1 MFLSPSYKD
10 RKKSDLH
17 VMIDSQ
23 LQIPGLLH
31 ARHSL
36 ASPMTPSPL
45 LSLNDFPTRSRK
57 SSLLPPSLTG
67 IQITSTKESSF
78 QAPNLLSVVAIG
90 KLKNKAEQT
99 KQFLREQARN
109 APVNVSLNE
118 PEIAR
123 IVLKVLMKP
132 GEQRTPQERGFLM
145 KTLKGETFFQ
155 RIKEQVEKDVFHKV
169 FVELRHMFYARNRII
184 CKKGDVIKKA
194 LLILEG
200 EIAILTPRKPNET
213 DTMSAGLDLVE
224 PNQMTPTENRQKNI
238 SLITKKTMEIGQKNA
253 ENRKFVELMKS
264 SYPDFV
270 IREVIKVGG
279 RVGLEE
285 LLIDSERIS

>member
-1 MFLSPSYKD
+1 MLLSPSYKN
-10 RKKSDLH
+10 RKTSDLH

-23 LQIPGLLH
+23 LQIPGLIH

-45 LSLNDFPTRSRK
+45 LSLHDFPTRSRK

-67 IQITSTKESSF
+67 IQVTSTKESSS
-78 QAPNLLSVVAIG
+78 QATNLLSVVAIG

-109 APVNVSLNE
+109 APVNM
-118 PEIAR
+118 R
-123 IVLKVLMKP
+123 P

-155 RIKEQVEKDVFHKV
+155 WIKEQVEKDVFHKV

-200 EIAILTPRKPNET
+200 EIAILSPRKPNEN
-213 DTMSAGLDLVE
+213 DSLNAVLELIE
-224 PNQMTPTENRQKNI
+224 PNQMTPTENREKNL
-238 SLITKKTMEIGQKNA
+238 SLISKKNMEIGQKNA
-253 ENRKFVELMKS
+253 ENRKFFELMKS

-270 IREVIKVGG
+270 IREIIKVGRG
-279 RVGLEE
+279 VGLEE
-285 LLIDSERIS
+285 LLVDSEKIS

>member
-1 MFLSPSYKD
+1 MLLSPSFKD

-17 VMIDSQ
+17 VTIDAQ

-45 LSLNDFPTRSRK
+45 LSLSEFPTRSRK

-67 IQITSTKESSF
+67 LQVPQSKETPS
-78 QAPNLLSVVAIG
+78 QAPNLLSVVAVG

-109 APVNVSLNE
+109 APVNMSLNE

-155 RIKEQVEKDVFHKV
+155 QIKEKVEKDVFHKV

-200 EIAILTPRKPNET
+200 EIVILSPRKPNET
-213 DTMSAGLDLVE
+213 ETLNTVLDVIEL
-224 PNQMTPTENRQKNI
+224 NQMTPTENKQKNPSI
-238 SLITKKTMEIGQKNA
+238 MAKKTIEISQKNT
-253 ENRKFVELMKS
+253 ENRKFVDLMKS
-264 SYPDFV
+264 NYPDFV
-270 IREVIKVGG
+270 IREIIKVGG
-279 RVGLEE
+279 GIGLEE
-285 LLIDSERIS
+285 LLVDSERTS